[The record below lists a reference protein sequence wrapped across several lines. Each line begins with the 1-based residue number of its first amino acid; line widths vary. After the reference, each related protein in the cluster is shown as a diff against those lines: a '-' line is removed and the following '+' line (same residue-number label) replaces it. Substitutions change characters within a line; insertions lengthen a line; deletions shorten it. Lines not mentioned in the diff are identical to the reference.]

1 MKPIIFTLLL
11 FLSFSFFSQNKFS
24 IQGNITSKS
33 KENIAV
39 GDVLLYENNKIIA
52 YTSLSE
58 GQFSLTPV
66 IANTY
71 LLKIICVGYEDYE
84 KEILL
89 KENLKLEIILN
100 EKAENLDGISIRA
113 TKKVLENKGGNIVAN
128 VEGTILA
135 KEMST
140 IELLSKLPNLQ
151 ISADGEQVSIIGK
164 GSPLIYVDRQR
175 ISLEELQT
183 LQVDDIKTIEIIN
196 NPSVKYEA
204 EGRAVLL
211 IIKRRN
217 FKEGTQL
224 KLTEKVS
231 SKTFVNNYLGSNLSV
246 KKNNLEWKLNAAY
259 NQLKIWEKNKATYEV
274 TNKNIFSDYEV
285 EAITT
290 RPQYIF
296 GGGLYYSI
304 NDTDYISFNSI
315 FRTQNEPFTID
326 TNTFLE
332 DNGNQQNINTLSN
345 NEGER
350 IFSSSNINYF
360 KAFNAK
366 QNLFLGVQYT
376 NYTRDVDNSIR
387 NTFENAT
394 TSDLVT
400 ISQDFNVESFV
411 LKGDYS
417 ISFEK
422 GNLLEIGFNTARN
435 VSKSLLQIN
444 QENSNYKYIEA
455 INALYSQFSG
465 GKEKYHYAFG
475 FRLEDTNIEGGFRGN
490 NTLLVDRNNIYI
502 FPRANIN
509 FKFSDERSLN
519 FSFTSSINRPNYSTA
534 VTTTAFINPG
544 LEFQGNI
551 NLKPTTINEIS
562 SSFQVKD
569 KSISLE
575 YFKSKNPVN
584 YRFFFDETRD
594 ISIMSPTNF
603 NEEIGVNL
611 KVSYPFKYKF
621 WTSTNTATFSYS
633 LINDESILKKEASP
647 YLYFYTNQQF
657 KINNL
662 SSFNLNGWLLSNR
675 KDGIFNRQEVFTIN
689 AVFTTKLFSKLDV
702 TVSANDIFNTM
713 EFRENYVLQ
722 NLNVSSLFF
731 TDVNEFAISLRYVFG
746 DIKDSNYKNKS
757 VDDELNRM
765 N

>member
-58 GQFSLTPV
+58 GQFSLAPV

-100 EKAENLDGISIRA
+100 EKAENLDGISIKA

-164 GSPLIYVDRQR
+164 GNPLIYVGRQR

-217 FKEGTQL
+217 SKEGTQL
-224 KLTEKVS
+224 NLTEKIS
-231 SKTFVNNYLGSNLSV
+231 SKTFLNNYLGSNISV
-246 KKNNLEWKLNAAY
+246 KKNKLEWKLNAAY

-360 KAFNAK
+360 KTFNAK

-422 GNLLEIGFNTARN
+422 GNKLEIGFNTARN

-465 GKEKYHYAFG
+465 GKENYHYAFG
-475 FRLEDTNIEGGFRGN
+475 FRLEDTNIEGGFRDS
-490 NTLLVDRNNIYI
+490 NTLLVDRKNIYI

-519 FSFTSSINRPNYSTA
+519 FSFASSINRPNYSTA

-594 ISIMSPTNF
+594 ISIMSPANF

-621 WTSTNTATFSYS
+621 WTSSNTATFSYS
-633 LINDESILKKEASP
+633 LINDESILKREASP

-722 NLNVSSLFF
+722 NLHVSSLFF
-731 TDVNEFAISLRYVFG
+731 TDVNEYAISLRYVFG
-746 DIKDSNYKNKS
+746 NIKDSNYKNKS

>member
-1 MKPIIFTLLL
+1 MKPVIFTLLL

-33 KENIAV
+33 KESIAV
-39 GDVLLYENNKIIA
+39 GDVLLYENNKIIT

-100 EKAENLDGISIRA
+100 EKAENLDGISIKA

-164 GSPLIYVDRQR
+164 GNPLIYVGRQR

-217 FKEGTQL
+217 SKEGTQL
-224 KLTEKVS
+224 NLTEKVS
-231 SKTFVNNYLGSNLSV
+231 SKTFLNNYLGSNISV

-400 ISQDFNVESFV
+400 ISQDFNVESVV

-422 GNLLEIGFNTARN
+422 GNQLEIGFNTARN

-465 GKEKYHYAFG
+465 GKENYHYAFG
-475 FRLEDTNIEGGFRGN
+475 FRLEDTNIEGGFRDS
-490 NTLLVDRNNIYI
+490 NTLLVDRKNIYI

-509 FKFSDERSLN
+509 FKFSDDRSLN
-519 FSFTSSINRPNYSTA
+519 FSFASSINRPNYSTA

-594 ISIMSPTNF
+594 ISIMSPANF

-633 LINDESILKKEASP
+633 LINDESILKKEATP

-731 TDVNEFAISLRYVFG
+731 TDVNEYAISLRYVFG
-746 DIKDSNYKNKS
+746 NIKDSNYKNKS